1 MFNGLRLTFRHKQS
15 YERRFFDRFRFRAA
29 QTLKVNISPHSAC
42 LPIPKKR
49 LCNQLFFCGLQ
60 GTPLPANRFQVV
72 ADFRMSCN
80 FISEVWYINA
90 STAFRLSP
98 LSYISA
104 LMIDQ
109 KGKTQS
115 IEDLSTSRNVDI
127 DTLAA
132 ELGIDERKLM
142 RKIDWHVL
150 PVLCGFYLL
159 QAIDKVEYINPLT
172 T

>member
-1 MFNGLRLTFRHKQS
+1 
-15 YERRFFDRFRFRAA
+15 
-29 QTLKVNISPHSAC
+29 
-42 LPIPKKR
+42 
-49 LCNQLFFCGLQ
+49 
-60 GTPLPANRFQVV
+60 
-72 ADFRMSCN
+72 
-80 FISEVWYINA
+80 
-90 STAFRLSP
+90 
-98 LSYISA
+98 
-104 LMIDQ
+104 MIDQ

-172 T
+172 TWQDVSKLTAKLEPFYRI